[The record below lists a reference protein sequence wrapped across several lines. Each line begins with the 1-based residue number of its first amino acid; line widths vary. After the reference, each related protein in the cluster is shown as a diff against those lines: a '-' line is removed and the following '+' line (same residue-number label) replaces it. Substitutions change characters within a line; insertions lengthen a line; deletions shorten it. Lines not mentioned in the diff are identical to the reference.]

1 MDRDELL
8 AHLYAGRERFL
19 AAMVALP
26 RGSML
31 DRVDDEWTRKDVVAH
46 LEAWE
51 RRVVE
56 LFERL
61 RRGELPQDSGDT
73 DQLNALLHA
82 ADRFRSLEDVIAGE
96 TNAWQRL
103 IAMVESATDDEL
115 FDPEHFAWTE
125 GDPFVGWVR
134 ANADQHID
142 EHLDQLT
149 RRARATIVAV

>member
-8 AHLYAGRERFL
+8 VHLYAGRERFF

-61 RRGELPQDSGDT
+61 RRGEVPQDPGDT

-142 EHLDQLT
+142 EHLDHLT